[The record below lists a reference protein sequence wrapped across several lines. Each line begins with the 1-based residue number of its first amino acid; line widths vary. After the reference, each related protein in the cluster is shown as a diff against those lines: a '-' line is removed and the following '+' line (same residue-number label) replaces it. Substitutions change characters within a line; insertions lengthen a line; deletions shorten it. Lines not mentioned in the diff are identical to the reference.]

1 MLVLSLKH
9 VIEIFLGDNQAK
21 LLITNEKHKEEDL
34 DNADASLGKLF
45 CKAHIEHK
53 CTLHFYPKQS
63 MTIDPKCKHRVHEE
77 NDLTASIRC
86 EFKDM
91 SKLKHV
97 KNGSNKERTMK
108 DCIEDITSGLE
119 EKKEVN
125 FSRDRSKKK
134 SDRLTH

>member
-1 MLVLSLKH
+1 
-9 VIEIFLGDNQAK
+9 
-21 LLITNEKHKEEDL
+21 
-34 DNADASLGKLF
+34 
-45 CKAHIEHK
+45 
-53 CTLHFYPKQS
+53 
-63 MTIDPKCKHRVHEE
+63 
-77 NDLTASIRC
+77 
-86 EFKDM
+86 M